1 MGTEFMNSLF
11 SELTR
16 ILKIQHSHST
26 PYHPETIGSLER
38 NHRVLNE
45 YLRSYVNDE
54 LNNWDDY
61 VKFYEFCY
69 NTTPYSTTGYAPY
82 ELVYGKKV
90 KLPIDLRKDEIE
102 PVYNV
107 ENYLA
112 ELKFKLQTAHARAK
126 KLLEKDKENRKNNS
140 DLKMKGYIKLEVGN
154 EVLLESFNRNKLQP
168 LRKGPYVIVQLDL
181 PNVII
186 KDKNTNATKVV
197 HRNLLTKI

>member
-1 MGTEFMNSLF
+1 MPSHNGNRYLLTIQDELTKFISIIPVPDKSSETVARAFIDHYFLNFGSVNKVKTDMGTEFMNSLF

-90 KLPIDLRKDEIE
+90 KL
-102 PVYNV
+102 
-107 ENYLA
+107 
-112 ELKFKLQTAHARAK
+112 Q
-126 KLLEKDKENRKNNS
+126 
-140 DLKMKGYIKLEVGN
+140 
-154 EVLLESFNRNKLQP
+154 
-168 LRKGPYVIVQLDL
+168 
-181 PNVII
+181 
-186 KDKNTNATKVV
+186 
-197 HRNLLTKI
+197 